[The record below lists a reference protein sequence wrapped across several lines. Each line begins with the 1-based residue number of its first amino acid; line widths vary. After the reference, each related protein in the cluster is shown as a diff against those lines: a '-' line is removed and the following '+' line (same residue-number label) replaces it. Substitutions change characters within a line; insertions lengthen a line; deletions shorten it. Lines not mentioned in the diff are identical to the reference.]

1 MFKFVIQFLIL
12 FLLWWNNRRAKGG
25 AWFTS
30 SSVLLG
36 LYMICSLMGVFELQ
50 RGDYYQPYDSYYWW
64 PMLEFDLFLLL
75 FLLPFRQFNETR
87 ITELHLPSRAFL
99 DVFSTIII
107 LLSFFSI
114 AFFAGSVRNI
124 FSLGNLGD
132 ARNSM
137 VEGELYFESGTAATL
152 ASVAAA
158 NYVFAIVLFFIYMII
173 GGSRLRCVLL
183 LLASFS
189 EPIHV
194 LAFVGRDGIVFWIF
208 TFVFCYAF
216 FRPYLQK
223 TDQKKILRSFFSLG
237 GLMIVPFFLI
247 SMSRFG
253 ESSRGTIGS
262 FVSYLGH
269 AFLQG
274 PLFFGMDEK
283 PLNIGSAFPLFYE
296 ITGISR
302 TSTGGPMVIGDW
314 YSWKFSTFIV
324 SLYKSLNLGGLIT
337 LGIVA
342 LVLFRI
348 TTGRAK
354 EKINFGQFT
363 IYLLYFQVISEG
375 VFYFRHY
382 TRGGNLFIVST
393 IIFSIV
399 FSLVTNGSEN
409 SIVLYKV
416 SDSEELE

>member
-12 FLLWWNNRRAKGG
+12 FLFWWDNRRAKGG
-25 AWFTS
+25 VWFTS
-30 SSVLLG
+30 SSILIG
-36 LYMICSLMGVFELQ
+36 LYMICSLMGIFDLKYGNYFQPFE
-50 RGDYYQPYDSYYWW
+50 SHYWW

-75 FLLPFRQFNETR
+75 FLIPFRHFNETR
-87 ITELHLPSRAFL
+87 VTELHLPSRAFL

-107 LLSFFSI
+107 LISFYSI
-114 AFFAGSVRNI
+114 VFFAGSVQNI
-124 FSLGNLGD
+124 FSMGNLED

-137 VEGELYFESGTAATL
+137 VEGELYFESGMMATM

-158 NYVFAIVLFFIYMII
+158 NYVFAIVLFFIYRIL
-173 GGSRLRCVLL
+173 GGNKLRCILL

-189 EPIHV
+189 EPIHI
-194 LAFVGRDGIVFWIF
+194 LAFVGRDGIVFWVF

-216 FRPYLQK
+216 FKPYLQK
-223 TDQKKILRSFFSLG
+223 TVQKQIFRSFFTLG
-237 GLMIVPFFLI
+237 IILLVPFLLI

-253 ESSRGTIGS
+253 DSSRGTMGS

-274 PLFFGMDEK
+274 PLFFGMEDK

-302 TSTGGPMVIGDW
+302 VSNGGPMMIGDW
-314 YSWKFSTFIV
+314 CSWKFSTFIV
-324 SLYKSLNLGGLIT
+324 SLYKSLNLNGLIIF
-337 LGIVA
+337 GIIA
-342 LVLFRI
+342 LVLFLI
-348 TTGRAK
+348 TVGRAK
-354 EKINFGQFT
+354 KRINFGQFT

-382 TRGGNLFIVST
+382 TRGGNLFILST
-393 IIFSIV
+393 LMLALVFSIV
-399 FSLVTNGSEN
+399 TNNSEK
-409 SIVLYKV
+409 SIVLFKV
-416 SDSEELE
+416 QKS

>member
-1 MFKFVIQFLIL
+1 MFKYVIQFLIL
-12 FLLWWNNRRAKGG
+12 FLLWWNNRKAKGG

-30 SSVLLG
+30 SGVLLG
-36 LYMICSLMGVFELQ
+36 LYMICSLMGVFELR
-50 RGDYYQPYDSYYWW
+50 RGDYFQPYESHYWL

-75 FLLPFRQFNETR
+75 FLFPFRQFNETR
-87 ITELHLPSRAFL
+87 IRALRLPGKVFL

-107 LLSFFSI
+107 LLSFYSI
-114 AFFAGSVRNI
+114 VFFAGSVRNI
-124 FSLGNLGD
+124 FSMENLGD

-137 VEGELYFESGTAATL
+137 VEGELYFESGVAATI

-158 NYVFAIVLFFIYMII
+158 NYVFAIVLFFIYRIL
-173 GGSRLRCVLL
+173 GGSRLRCFLL

-223 TDQKKILRSFFSLG
+223 TDQKKILRSFFSFGAIL
-237 GLMIVPFFLI
+237 LVPFLLI

-253 ESSRGTIGS
+253 DSSSGTFGS
-262 FVSYLGH
+262 FISYLGH

-324 SLYKSLNLGGLIT
+324 TLYKSLNLSGLIVF
-337 LGIVA
+337 GICA
-342 LVLFRI
+342 LFLFLF
-348 TTGRAK
+348 TAGRAK
-354 EKINFGQFT
+354 EKMNFGQFT
-363 IYLLYFQVISEG
+363 VYLLYFQVLSEG

-393 IIFSIV
+393 LILAIVFSIV
-399 FSLVTNGSEN
+399 TNSSEN
-409 SIVLYKV
+409 SIVLEIP
-416 SDSEELE
+416 DEQD